1 MSLSHDESEV
11 PRLPKDAAA
20 QATEADR
27 CPDPMTW
34 HRMANGQLTPT
45 ESEAHLLHAATCDKC
60 LGVLKGRVDT
70 ARMQDDGVDLAS
82 ILATRTSQW
91 QHDLALRLAATP
103 RRTSFSWM
111 HMGRRTLGLIPIAA
125 LMVGILL
132 LWYRHEQ
139 TPDRL
144 LAEAYTQHRIF
155 DLRLPGARF
164 APVTSAVHLRS
175 SALEVDSPLL
185 LNARAEIARQLERSP
200 NDPHWL
206 ELQARADLL
215 DENYDPAVDVLDRLI
230 ATGHVTA
237 DLLLDDASAYFE
249 RGTAT
254 GSENDRAAALNNL
267 RRADELAPDD
277 PVILFNEALVME
289 DRGQLINA
297 VETWNRYLRFERDPE
312 WLAEGRR
319 RLQSLESRLDQ
330 LKSHHARMENYLAT
344 PAAMLALAANAS
356 ELAGVDEELSTTML
370 PQLLFAAYPEP
381 DLRVRGSPCADRC
394 KSAQALLRALAESL
408 EANHQ
413 DPWLRQLLPASNIPS
428 NSLFL
433 QAVNEL
439 ARALDTESADDYA
452 QSQFWANASLR
463 DFRLLGN
470 KAGED
475 RALLESSYDAQRL
488 GKMQACLVAART
500 LVQTGSRF
508 PWIAASAFTQASI
521 CDEGSGTATQA
532 SPLGLRAG
540 ILAMQH
546 HYALLAMRSRNQIGG
561 AAVEAGD
568 TEDAWRIFM
577 ETLRQFYAGDY
588 PPFRAYTILAG
599 LAEVEKNTPREQ
611 LELLLQRE
619 LLGILKL
626 TSSRA
631 LVPAQ
636 RYDLAIAAIRAGSI
650 AEAQTQMEKVEAE
663 LKQQR
668 NQQSL
673 REFFAD
679 SEVALA
685 NLYLSRDDL
694 GSAANLLQRAQAGL
708 VGLDDK
714 EEMALYAAARGQL
727 LLASGKPEAAEPLL
741 RDAILTEEDRGRRV
755 GAGNMIF
762 ARQDRVLYATLVA
775 TWLALDRPGTSIL
788 ALWER
793 YRLRILG
800 QPVPLCPQRALDCL
814 GPQLDSDLTRE
825 LKSGDQLIG
834 VIVLSDRLLSY
845 QAAGG
850 RVRWREIPMQ
860 ESQVLTSVSNL
871 ECMASS
877 PATSL
882 LSVDVAARRAG
893 KILLPTL
900 GRSPTSSPL
909 LLIESDPLIGNLP
922 WPAVE
927 SASGPIGLHFDL
939 DEVPSLLLA
948 SRRRSAASTS
958 SALIVG
964 ASIGAGAPLLLSSA
978 LDEAR
983 SVAAFEARSEVL
995 LGRQATQDRVARDLP
1010 SAALIHFAGHA
1021 AQQNGETRLLL
1032 APTGL
1037 DGDRPFVDET
1047 LLRANPPHR
1056 ACLVVLSACSTN
1068 QSQPGW
1074 DHGTGDMVDE
1084 LTAMGVPQI
1093 VATRWPIDSTTAVTL
1108 MHSFYSNLATGES
1121 VPAALTRARRIV
1133 AASPRSQHP
1142 FYWAAYDA
1150 FGAGHSDL
1158 HSIFDEKPH

>member
-1 MSLSHDESEV
+1 MSLSHDENDV
-11 PRLPKDAAA
+11 PRLAESAFA
-20 QATEADR
+20 QGTESDH
-27 CPDPMTW
+27 CPDPITW
-34 HRMANGQLTPT
+34 RRMATGQLTPV
-45 ESEAHLLHAATCDKC
+45 ESETFLLHAASCDKC
-60 LGVLKGRVDT
+60 LSALKSNVGT
-70 ARMQDDGVDLAS
+70 AETGDEGVDLPFFP
-82 ILATRTSQW
+82 ATRSPQW

-103 RRTSFSWM
+103 RRTSFSWI
-111 HMGRRTLGLIPIAA
+111 HLGRRTLGLIPIAA
-125 LMVGILL
+125 LIVGALIV
-132 LWYRHEQ
+132 WYRHQES
-139 TPDRL
+139 PDRL
-144 LAEAYTQHRIF
+144 LAEAYAQHRIF

-164 APVTSAVHLRS
+164 APVTPAVHLRN
-175 SALEVDSPLL
+175 SAMVADSPLL

-200 NDPHWL
+200 DDPHWL

-215 DENYDPAVDVLDRLI
+215 EENYDPAVDELDRLI
-230 ATGHVTA
+230 ASGPVTA
-237 DLLLDDASAYFE
+237 GLLVDDASAYFE

-277 PVILFNEALVME
+277 PVVLFNEALVME
-289 DRGQLINA
+289 DCSQLINA

-319 RLQSLESRLDQ
+319 RLQLLEARLDQ
-330 LKSHHARMENYLAT
+330 LRSHHARMENYLAT
-344 PAAMLALAANAS
+344 PAAMLALAADGTK
-356 ELAGVDEELSTTML
+356 LAAVDEELSTTML
-370 PQLLFAAYPEP
+370 PQLLFAAYPDP
-381 DLRVRGSPCADRC
+381 DLRTRGSPCPDRC
-394 KSAQALLRALAESL
+394 ESAQSLLRALAESL
-408 EANHQ
+408 EVNHQ
-413 DPWLRQLLPASNIPS
+413 DPWLHQLLPASNTPP
-428 NSLFL
+428 NSLFV

-439 ARALDTESADDYA
+439 ARALESEGTDEYV
-452 QSQFWANASLR
+452 QSQSWANASEHN
-463 DFRLLGN
+463 FRLIGN
-470 KAGED
+470 EAGAD

-488 GKMQACLVAART
+488 GKMKACLVAARE
-500 LVQTGSRF
+500 LLQKGSRF
-508 PWIAASAFTQASI
+508 PWIEVSALTQTSI
-521 CDEGSGTATQA
+521 CDEGSNSATQA
-532 SPLGLRAG
+532 SPLSARAS
-540 ILAMQH
+540 ILAAQH

-568 TEDAWRIFM
+568 TEDSWRILM

-611 LELLLQRE
+611 LELLIQRE

-626 TSSRA
+626 TPSRA
-631 LVPAQ
+631 LIPAQ

-650 AEAQTQMEKVEAE
+650 AEAQAQMGKVEAE
-663 LKQQR
+663 LKQQKDQR
-668 NQQSL
+668 SL
-673 REFFAD
+673 REFLAD
-679 SEVALA
+679 SEIALA
-685 NLYLSRDDL
+685 NLYLSRGDQL
-694 GSAANLLQRAQAGL
+694 SAANLLQRAQAHL
-708 VGLDDK
+708 AGLDDK
-714 EEMALYAAARGQL
+714 EEIALYAAARGQL

-741 RDAILTEEDRGRRV
+741 RNAILTEEDRGRSV

-775 TWLALDRPGTSIL
+775 TWLALDRPGRGIL

-800 QPVPLCPQRALDCL
+800 QPVSPCPHEDLDCL
-814 GPQLDSDLTRE
+814 TPQLDSALTRE
-825 LKSGDQLIG
+825 LKRGDQLIG

-845 QAAGG
+845 HAEDR
-850 RVRWREIPMQ
+850 RVQWREIHLQ
-860 ESQVLTSVSNL
+860 ETQVLKSVSNL
-871 ECMASS
+871 QCLAST

-882 LSVDVAARRAG
+882 PSVEVAARRTG
-893 KILLPTL
+893 EILLPDL
-900 GRSPTSSPL
+900 DHPATSSPL

-927 SASGPIGLHFDL
+927 SASGPIGLRFDL

-948 SRRRSAASTS
+948 PRRSPAASTS

-964 ASIGAGAPLLLSSA
+964 ASIGAGAPSMLSSA

-983 SVAAFEARSEVL
+983 SVALFEARPDVL
-995 LGRQATQDRVARDLP
+995 LGRQATQDRVARDLR

-1021 AQQNGETRLLL
+1021 ARHNGETRLLL
-1032 APTGL
+1032 APSGL
-1037 DGDRPFVDET
+1037 AGDRPFVDEA
-1047 LLRANPPHR
+1047 LLRANPPR
-1056 ACLVVLSACSTN
+1056 KACLVVLSACATG

-1093 VATRWPIDSTTAVTL
+1093 VATRWPIESTTAVTL
-1108 MHSFYSNLATGES
+1108 MRAFYSNLATGES
-1121 VPAALTRARRIV
+1121 APAALTDARRVV
-1133 AASPRSQHP
+1133 AASPRSRHP

-1158 HSIFDEKPH
+1158 HSIFDGKTH

>member
-1 MSLSHDESEV
+1 MSLSHDENEV
-11 PRLPKDAAA
+11 PRLPEDAVA
-20 QATEADR
+20 QGTEPDH
-27 CPDPMTW
+27 CPDPMIW
-34 HRMANGQLTPT
+34 HRMATGQLTPA
-45 ESEAHLLHAATCDKC
+45 ESETFLLHAATCDKC
-60 LGVLKGRVDT
+60 LSVLKSRVGT
-70 ARMQDDGVDLAS
+70 AEKEDDEVDLTLF
-82 ILATRTSQW
+82 LATRSPQW

-103 RRTSFSWM
+103 RRTSLSWL
-111 HMGRRTLGLIPIAA
+111 HLGKRTLELIPIAA
-125 LMVGILL
+125 LIVGAVIV
-132 LWYRHEQ
+132 WYRHQES
-139 TPDRL
+139 PDRL
-144 LAEAYTQHRIF
+144 LAEAYAQHRIF

-164 APVTSAVHLRS
+164 APVTPAVHLRS
-175 SALEVDSPLL
+175 SAMEADSPLL
-185 LNARAEIARQLERSP
+185 LNARAEIARQLEHSP

-206 ELQARADLL
+206 ELQARADVLE
-215 DENYDPAVDVLDRLI
+215 ENYDPAIDVLDRLI
-230 ATGHVTA
+230 ASGPVTA
-237 DLLLDDASAYFE
+237 GLLVDDASAYFE

-254 GSENDRAAALNNL
+254 GSENDRASALNNL

-277 PVILFNEALVME
+277 PVVLFNEALVME
-289 DRGQLINA
+289 DRSQLINA

-319 RLQSLESRLDQ
+319 RLQSLEARLDQ
-330 LKSHHARMENYLAT
+330 LKSHHARMENDLAT
-344 PAAMLALAANAS
+344 PAAMLALAADGTK
-356 ELAGVDEELSTTML
+356 LAAVDEELSTTML
-370 PQLLFAAYPEP
+370 PQILFAAYPDP
-381 DLRVRGSPCADRC
+381 DLRARGSPCPDRC
-394 KSAQALLRALAESL
+394 KSAQSLLRALAESL

-413 DPWLRQLLPASNIPS
+413 DPWLHQLLPASNTPS
-428 NSLFL
+428 NSLFF

-439 ARALDTESADDYA
+439 ARALETEGAAEYVQG
-452 QSQFWANASLR
+452 QSWANASER

-470 KAGED
+470 EAGVD
-475 RALLESSYDAQRL
+475 RALLESSYDAQRM
-488 GKMQACLVAART
+488 GKMQACLVAAKALLQR
-500 LVQTGSRF
+500 GSRF
-508 PWIAASAFTQASI
+508 PWIEVSALTQASI
-521 CDEGSGTATQA
+521 CDEGSGSATQA
-532 SPLGLRAG
+532 SPLGARAG
-540 ILAMQH
+540 VLATQH

-568 TEDAWRIFM
+568 TEDSWRIFM

-626 TSSRA
+626 TSSNA
-631 LVPAQ
+631 LIPAQ

-650 AEAQTQMEKVEAE
+650 TEAQEQMEIVEAE
-663 LKQQR
+663 LTQQSDQR
-668 NQQSL
+668 SL
-673 REFFAD
+673 REFLAD
-679 SEVALA
+679 SEIALA
-685 NLYLSRDDL
+685 NLYLSRGDQR
-694 GSAANLLQRAQAGL
+694 SAANLLQRAQAHL
-708 VGLDDK
+708 AGLDDE

-741 RDAILTEEDRGRRV
+741 RNAILIEEDRGRSV
-755 GAGNMIF
+755 GSGNMIF
-762 ARQDRVLYATLVA
+762 ARQDRVLYASLVA

-800 QPVPLCPQRALDCL
+800 QPVPLCPQKALDCL
-814 GPQLDSDLTRE
+814 DPQLDSALTRE

-834 VIVLSDRLLSY
+834 VIVLPDRLLSY
-845 QAAGG
+845 HAEDR
-850 RVRWREIPMQ
+850 RVLWREVHLQ
-860 ESQVLTSVSNL
+860 QSQVLASISNL
-871 ECMASS
+871 QLMASS

-882 LSVDVAARRAG
+882 PSVDVAARRAG
-893 KILLPTL
+893 EILLPTL
-900 GRSPTSSPL
+900 DRSATTSPL

-927 SASGPIGLHFDL
+927 SASGPIGLRFDL

-948 SRRRSAASTS
+948 SRRRPATSTS

-964 ASIGAGAPLLLSSA
+964 ASVGAGAPSMLSSA

-983 SVAAFEARSEVL
+983 SVALFEARSDVL

-1010 SAALIHFAGHA
+1010 SAVLIHFAGHA

-1032 APTGL
+1032 APSGL
-1037 DGDRPFVDET
+1037 AGDRPFVDEA
-1047 LLRANPPHR
+1047 LLRANPPR
-1056 ACLVVLSACSTN
+1056 KACLIVLSACSTS

-1074 DHGTGDMVDE
+1074 NHGTGDMVDE

-1093 VATRWPIDSTTAVTL
+1093 VATRWPIDSTTAAIL
-1108 MHSFYSNLATGES
+1108 MRAFYSNLATGKS
-1121 VPAALTRARRIV
+1121 APAALTGARRVV
-1133 AASPRSQHP
+1133 AASPRSRHP

-1158 HSIFDEKPH
+1158 HSIFDGKTH